1 MSKYWKTY
9 PLGSKEAMKRE
20 PSLEPL
26 NIGWALEFKCQ
37 HGHEDCADKPNGDCW
52 LDCGGRGESKR
63 VNLRLQTHRGSLLYA
78 MSATSSRVSTPS
90 GRQK

>member
-26 NIGWALEFKCQ
+26 NIGWALEFKGQ

-52 LDCGGRGESKR
+52 LDW
-63 VNLRLQTHRGSLLYA
+63 LREEQFQAELEDAINEQMYEHNF
-78 MSATSSRVSTPS
+78 
-90 GRQK
+90 K

>member
-26 NIGWALEFKCQ
+26 NIGWELEFKCQ

-52 LDCGGRGESKR
+52 LDW
-63 VNLRLQTHRGSLLYA
+63 LREEQFQAA
-78 MSATSSRVSTPS
+78 MQDAINE
-90 GRQK
+90 QMYNDNFE